1 VMNKAVD
8 PCDDFYEY
16 ACGRWNDVNTMP
28 SHSHQY
34 NTLVKIGVE
43 LNAKLKGK
51 YYLAISR
58 LGHINR

>member
-1 VMNKAVD
+1 MRKVMNTAAD

-16 ACGRWNDVNTMP
+16 ACGRWNKVNVMP
-28 SHSHQY
+28 KDSHQY

-51 YYLAISR
+51 
-58 LGHINR
+58 